1 MRFNKQQY
9 MASYLSTPDTPQ
21 EYQSPINLNLLNQA
35 LSVNQG
41 KYDNGLQKYNNNLA
55 QLKVQENLLLR
66 QEDKDRFAQ
75 NVQGLID
82 EVNKSGKI
90 NWAKSG
96 LTNKINAYTNMA
108 IDDYTLDQIGISQSI
123 RNFDAEI
130 KKKRENNDGS
140 YSDVNYAFAQEQA
153 GIANYLQ
160 GKDAQGNKVD
170 KIGALQY
177 TNYIDVNKSALEKAK
192 AFKELKGEETVE
204 IPFTDS
210 DGVRRTKTTSV
221 KGLTESEIL
230 AYMPQIL
237 SPQEGKQLQIN
248 GWAKYQGE
256 NGLAVAQE
264 AFKSY
269 TKNVEENLNANIEKY
284 NVDYNNKNLTQE
296 QRNQAFRNKTAE
308 EDRKSQYLQ
317 SFKSIDPNNSAS
329 IGGFLETTNWKT
341 TFAKMAGAK
350 TSVTYDTDDAFYDA
364 KDLELKYSAESRA
377 VEKHALEMT
386 KLQQEISKKATGAI
400 GSAAGVSLTNLPTEN
415 VDETNPYTTLVK
427 DFATE
432 SVGIVSLANAT
443 LQGGGIDDNTKK
455 SYQANYA
462 EAIKSGYAPATAA
475 KTAFSKSG
483 LSNLFPDQY
492 SQMLEAYVRR
502 NDMATVIKDADN
514 QTATVF
520 RQNPDKYIN
529 SLKMAV
535 ESAKRAGQSDLFAN
549 VENLGEDALNKANTA
564 QNFVNSQGGWSKL
577 KENLIKNPSLIPQFE
592 RQLEILRDREYSM
605 ADTFLNPG
613 IRYNPINSLR
623 EDSLSGRNKTVAD
636 KGKGIVTTNKLATVT
651 NDKVKEQIINAIP
664 QIEGEV
670 AFDPKKGLSFRRT
683 DDGSFEVIQSGAK
696 EGVKGIFG
704 SARTY
709 TVKRGDDLYN
719 VLNSQALNEA
729 QSRQVT
735 AGNYTTPINNE
746 NIQFLDIQQK
756 SALNKA
762 SNFISGTLGANFQ
775 MGSKVN
781 PSYFL
786 TQPTT
791 DQVYKQK
798 LQALI
803 PAEKIE
809 ALTALMSKD
818 AYNKFT
824 VSATPVQG
832 QWTTSVSLKKGGAPL
847 LLSETE
853 TGKQVMDKQ
862 LLLFIKQYPQILVGE
877 AVLEYLQQ
885 NPKEIDTVL
894 NRLK

>member
-123 RNFDAEI
+123 RNFDTEI
-130 KKKRENNDGS
+130 KKKREKNDGS

-160 GKDAQGNKVD
+160 GRDAQGNKVD

-341 TFAKMAGAK
+341 TFAKMAGAQ
-350 TSVTYDTDDAFYDA
+350 TSVTYDTDAAFYDA

-377 VEKHALEMT
+377 VQKHALEMT
-386 KLQQEISKKATGAI
+386 KLQQEISKKAVGAV
-400 GSAAGVSLTNLPTEN
+400 GSGTGVSLSNLPVEN

-483 LSNLFPDQY
+483 LSNLFPEQY
-492 SQMLEAYVRR
+492 SQILEAYVRR
-502 NDMATVIKDADN
+502 NDMASVLKESNTQTVN
-514 QTATVF
+514 VF
-520 RQNPDKYIN
+520 KQDPAKYVSSLRQKLN
-529 SLKMAV
+529 SLGRV
-535 ESAKRAGQSDLFAN
+535 ETTGAYGIPIMSKTADSPEVRQAQDFVNKNGGWDNLQKTLLADPTKIPVFENVLNGLETLADRAG
-549 VENLGEDALNKANTA
+549 VRT
-564 QNFVNSQGGWSKL
+564 
-577 KENLIKNPSLIPQFE
+577 
-592 RQLEILRDREYSM
+592 
-605 ADTFLNPG
+605 TLNPFG
-613 IRYNPINSLR
+613 SVSLR
-623 EDSLSGRNKTVAD
+623 EDSLSGRNKIVAD

-664 QIEGEV
+664 QMEGEV

-683 DDGSFEVIQSGAK
+683 DDGSFEVIQSGLK

-719 VLNSQALNEA
+719 VLNAQALNEA

-803 PAEKIE
+803 PVEKIE

-877 AVLEYLQQ
+877 ALLEYLQQ

>member
-1 MRFNKQQY
+1 LRFNKQQY

-123 RNFDAEI
+123 RNFDTEI
-130 KKKRENNDGS
+130 KKKREKNDGS

-160 GKDAQGNKVD
+160 GRDAQGNKVD

-264 AFKSY
+264 AFKLY

-350 TSVTYDTDDAFYDA
+350 TSVTYDTDAAFYDA

-377 VEKHALEMT
+377 VQKHSLEMT
-386 KLQQEISKKATGAI
+386 KLQQEISKKAVGAV
-400 GSAAGVSLTNLPTEN
+400 GSGTGVSLSNLPVEN

-432 SVGIVSLANAT
+432 SVGIVSLANNT

-483 LSNLFPDQY
+483 LSNLFPEQY

-502 NDMATVIKDADN
+502 NDMASVLKESNTQTVN
-514 QTATVF
+514 VF
-520 RQNPDKYIN
+520 KQDPAKYVSSLRQKLN
-529 SLKMAV
+529 SLGRV
-535 ESAKRAGQSDLFAN
+535 ETTGAYGIPIMSKTADSPEVRQAQDFVNKNGGWDNLQKTLLADPTKIPVFENVLNGLETLADRAG
-549 VENLGEDALNKANTA
+549 VRT
-564 QNFVNSQGGWSKL
+564 
-577 KENLIKNPSLIPQFE
+577 
-592 RQLEILRDREYSM
+592 
-605 ADTFLNPG
+605 TLNPFG
-613 IRYNPINSLR
+613 SVSLR
-623 EDSLSGRNKTVAD
+623 EDSLSGRNKIVAD

-664 QIEGEV
+664 QMEGEV

-683 DDGSFEVIQSGAK
+683 DDGSFEVIQSGLK

-719 VLNSQALNEA
+719 VLNAQALNEA

>member
-123 RNFDAEI
+123 RNFDTEI
-130 KKKRENNDGS
+130 KKKREKNDGS

-160 GKDAQGNKVD
+160 GRDAQGNKVD

-350 TSVTYDTDDAFYDA
+350 TSVTYDTDAAFYDA

-377 VEKHALEMT
+377 VQKHALEMT
-386 KLQQEISKKATGAI
+386 KLQQEISKKAVGAV
-400 GSAAGVSLTNLPTEN
+400 GSGTGVSLSNLPVEN

-432 SVGIVSLANAT
+432 SVGIVSLANNT

-455 SYQANYA
+455 SYQANYT

-483 LSNLFPDQY
+483 LSNLFPEQY
-492 SQMLEAYVRR
+492 SQILEAYVRR
-502 NDMATVIKDADN
+502 NDMASVLKESNTQTVN
-514 QTATVF
+514 VF
-520 RQNPDKYIN
+520 KQDPAKYVSSLRQKLN
-529 SLKMAV
+529 SLGRV
-535 ESAKRAGQSDLFAN
+535 ETTGAYGIPIMSKTADSPEVRQAQDFVNKNGGWDNLQKTLLADPTKIPVFENVLNGLETLADRAG
-549 VENLGEDALNKANTA
+549 VRT
-564 QNFVNSQGGWSKL
+564 
-577 KENLIKNPSLIPQFE
+577 
-592 RQLEILRDREYSM
+592 
-605 ADTFLNPG
+605 TLNPFG
-613 IRYNPINSLR
+613 SVSLR
-623 EDSLSGRNKTVAD
+623 EDSLSGRNKIVAD

-664 QIEGEV
+664 QMEGEV

-683 DDGSFEVIQSGAK
+683 DDGSFEVIQSGLK

-719 VLNSQALNEA
+719 VLNAQALNEA

-803 PAEKIE
+803 PVEKIE

>member
-123 RNFDAEI
+123 RNFDTEI
-130 KKKRENNDGS
+130 KKKREKNDGS

-160 GKDAQGNKVD
+160 GRDAQGNKVD

-350 TSVTYDTDDAFYDA
+350 TSVTYDTDAAFYDA

-377 VEKHALEMT
+377 VQKHSLEMT
-386 KLQQEISKKATGAI
+386 KLQQEINKEAVGAV
-400 GSAAGVSLTNLPTEN
+400 GSGTGVSLSNLPVEN

-432 SVGIVSLANAT
+432 SVGIVSLANNT

-483 LSNLFPDQY
+483 LSNLFPEQY
-492 SQMLEAYVRR
+492 SQILEAYVRR
-502 NDMATVIKDADN
+502 NDMASVLKESNTQTVN
-514 QTATVF
+514 VF
-520 RQNPDKYIN
+520 KQDPAKYVSSLRQKLN
-529 SLKMAV
+529 SLGRV
-535 ESAKRAGQSDLFAN
+535 ETTGAYGIPIMSKTADSPEVRQAQDFVNKNGGWDNLQKTLLADPTKIPVFENVLNGLETLADRAG
-549 VENLGEDALNKANTA
+549 VRT
-564 QNFVNSQGGWSKL
+564 
-577 KENLIKNPSLIPQFE
+577 
-592 RQLEILRDREYSM
+592 
-605 ADTFLNPG
+605 TLNPFG
-613 IRYNPINSLR
+613 SVSLR
-623 EDSLSGRNKTVAD
+623 EDSLSGRNKIVAD

-664 QIEGEV
+664 QMEGEV

-683 DDGSFEVIQSGAK
+683 DDGSFEVIQSGLK

-719 VLNSQALNEA
+719 VLNAQALNEA

>member
-1 MRFNKQQY
+1 

-123 RNFDAEI
+123 RNFDTEI
-130 KKKRENNDGS
+130 KKKREKNDGS

-160 GKDAQGNKVD
+160 GRDAQGNKVD

-350 TSVTYDTDDAFYDA
+350 TSVTYDTDAAFYDA

-377 VEKHALEMT
+377 VQKHSLEMT
-386 KLQQEISKKATGAI
+386 KLQQEINKEAVGAV
-400 GSAAGVSLTNLPTEN
+400 GSGTGVSLSNLPVEN

-432 SVGIVSLANAT
+432 SVGIVSLANNT

-483 LSNLFPDQY
+483 LSNLFPEQY
-492 SQMLEAYVRR
+492 SQILEAYVRR
-502 NDMATVIKDADN
+502 NDMASVLKESNTQTVN
-514 QTATVF
+514 VF
-520 RQNPDKYIN
+520 KQDPAKYVSSLRQKLN
-529 SLKMAV
+529 SLGRV
-535 ESAKRAGQSDLFAN
+535 ETTGAYGIPIMSKTADSPEVRQAQDFVNKNGGWDNLQKTLLADPTKIPVFENVLNGLETLADRAG
-549 VENLGEDALNKANTA
+549 VRT
-564 QNFVNSQGGWSKL
+564 
-577 KENLIKNPSLIPQFE
+577 
-592 RQLEILRDREYSM
+592 
-605 ADTFLNPG
+605 TLNPFG
-613 IRYNPINSLR
+613 SVSLR
-623 EDSLSGRNKTVAD
+623 EDSLSGRNKIVAD

-664 QIEGEV
+664 QMEGEV

-683 DDGSFEVIQSGAK
+683 DDGSFEVIQSGLK

-719 VLNSQALNEA
+719 VLNAQALNEA

>member
-41 KYDNGLQKYNNNLA
+41 KYDNGLQKYNNNLV

-123 RNFDAEI
+123 RNFDTEI
-130 KKKRENNDGS
+130 KKKREKNDGS

-160 GKDAQGNKVD
+160 GRDAQGNKVD

-350 TSVTYDTDDAFYDA
+350 TSVTYDTDAAFYDA

-377 VEKHALEMT
+377 VQKHALEMT
-386 KLQQEISKKATGAI
+386 KLQQEISKEAVGAVGSGTGI
-400 GSAAGVSLTNLPTEN
+400 SLSNLPVEN

-432 SVGIVSLANAT
+432 SVGIVSLANNT

-483 LSNLFPDQY
+483 LSNLFPEQY
-492 SQMLEAYVRR
+492 SQILEAYVRR
-502 NDMATVIKDADN
+502 NDMASVLKESNTQTVN
-514 QTATVF
+514 VF
-520 RQNPDKYIN
+520 KQDPAKYVSSLRQKLN
-529 SLKMAV
+529 SLGRV
-535 ESAKRAGQSDLFAN
+535 ETTGAYGIPIMSKTADSPEVRQAQDFVNKNGGWDNLQKTLLADPTKIPVFENVLNGLETLADRAG
-549 VENLGEDALNKANTA
+549 VRT
-564 QNFVNSQGGWSKL
+564 
-577 KENLIKNPSLIPQFE
+577 
-592 RQLEILRDREYSM
+592 
-605 ADTFLNPG
+605 TLNPFG
-613 IRYNPINSLR
+613 SVSLR
-623 EDSLSGRNKTVAD
+623 EDSLSGRNKIVAD

-664 QIEGEV
+664 QMEGEV

-683 DDGSFEVIQSGAK
+683 DDGSFEVIQSGLK

-719 VLNSQALNEA
+719 VLNAQALNEA

-746 NIQFLDIQQK
+746 NIQFLDMQQK

-762 SNFISGTLGANFQ
+762 SNFISGTLGVNFQ

-798 LQALI
+798 LQAVI
-803 PAEKIE
+803 PVEKIE

>member
-123 RNFDAEI
+123 RNFDTEI
-130 KKKRENNDGS
+130 KKKREKNDGS

-160 GKDAQGNKVD
+160 GRDAQGNKVD

-350 TSVTYDTDDAFYDA
+350 TSVTYDTDAAFYDA

-377 VEKHALEMT
+377 VQKHSLEMT
-386 KLQQEISKKATGAI
+386 KLQQEINKEAVGAV
-400 GSAAGVSLTNLPTEN
+400 GSGTGVSLSNLPVEN

-432 SVGIVSLANAT
+432 SVGIVSLANNT

-483 LSNLFPDQY
+483 LSNLFPEQY
-492 SQMLEAYVRR
+492 SQILEAYVRR
-502 NDMATVIKDADN
+502 NDMASVLKESNIQTVN
-514 QTATVF
+514 VF
-520 RQNPDKYIN
+520 KQDPAKYVSSLRQKLN
-529 SLKMAV
+529 SLGRV
-535 ESAKRAGQSDLFAN
+535 ETTGAYGIPIMSKTADSPEVRQAQDFVNKNGGWDNLQKTLLADPTKIPVFENVLNGLETLADRAG
-549 VENLGEDALNKANTA
+549 VRT
-564 QNFVNSQGGWSKL
+564 
-577 KENLIKNPSLIPQFE
+577 
-592 RQLEILRDREYSM
+592 
-605 ADTFLNPG
+605 TLNPFG
-613 IRYNPINSLR
+613 SVSLR
-623 EDSLSGRNKTVAD
+623 EDSLSGRNKIVAD

-664 QIEGEV
+664 QMEGEV

-683 DDGSFEVIQSGAK
+683 DDGSFEVIQSGLK

-719 VLNSQALNEA
+719 VLNAQALNEA

-756 SALNKA
+756 SALNKV